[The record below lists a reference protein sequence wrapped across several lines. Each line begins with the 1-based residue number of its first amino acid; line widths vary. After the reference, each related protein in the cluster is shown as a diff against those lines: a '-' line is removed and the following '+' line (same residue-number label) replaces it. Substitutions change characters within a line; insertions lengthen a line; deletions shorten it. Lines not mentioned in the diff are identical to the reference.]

1 MTSGLHSFFNV
12 FHFGGLWSFSFG
24 FPVDVSCF
32 FHRSGW
38 QPRMIK
44 IFGVGR
50 GKRAEESKDGDSEAV
65 LKNQIPMG
73 PMGCFDGVLDG
84 EFFQAPAAKKKQPG
98 EIRMQKVWVDFM
110 WDWIFGWSGF
120 LLEQNYTHI
129 GHQEL
134 DEMELPPQ
142 CHIEPPAQKY
152 STWLWFCVYKWSCS
166 TFWKKIGE
174 GCSFHTNALT
184 AFRTRT
190 TWCTLI
196 SRSLLTRVFG
206 KAGLFVAPLIDL
218 AEATAPTCS
227 IWDDLPIVIVQ
238 EQATPLSSMLLLCIH
253 MRPKWMN
260 YWMPVCMYLSNATAL
275 LSFDD

>member
-1 MTSGLHSFFNV
+1 MTEGLHSFFNV

-110 WDWIFGWSGF
+110 WDWIFGCWSKTTPI
-120 LLEQNYTHI
+120 LAI
-129 GHQEL
+129 RSW
-134 DEMELPPQ
+134 M
-142 CHIEPPAQKY
+142 
-152 STWLWFCVYKWSCS
+152 KWSCHHS
-166 TFWKKIGE
+166 AIL
-174 GCSFHTNALT
+174 SHQPRN
-184 AFRTRT
+184 
-190 TWCTLI
+190 
-196 SRSLLTRVFG
+196 
-206 KAGLFVAPLIDL
+206 
-218 AEATAPTCS
+218 TAPDYDSVYTS
-227 IWDDLPIVIVQ
+227 GVVQ
-238 EQATPLSSMLLLCIH
+238 
-253 MRPKWMN
+253 R
-260 YWMPVCMYLSNATAL
+260 
-275 LSFDD
+275 FGRR